1 MGKKQV
7 VKTDGKVAQS
17 HHIAGNLGSGNAAG
31 IFAKTDIPNAVS
43 SVFNGRPV
51 PDDRFKQPFIVEF
64 IFCFTTH
71 IVGDLGDRHL
81 LLPRQSEVNGDPFDG
96 NDAPATAET
105 DFLGTD
111 LQSLDAAAYQFAV
124 AFIPRNL
131 ILRRKKK

>member
-1 MGKKQV
+1 MIV
-7 VKTDGKVAQS
+7 CET
-17 HHIAGNLGSGNAAG
+17 SG
-31 IFAKTDIPNAVS
+31 AVS

-105 DFLGTD
+105 DLLGTD

-124 AFIPRNL
+124 AFIPRSL
-131 ILRRKKK
+131 ILGRKKKWKRVCIQPAPGCRSGCL